1 MEQFANQASANL
13 NGAITSS
20 ATSITVQSEVNVP
33 ASGTFRVLIDSEYLQ
48 VTAVSGT
55 TWTVVR
61 GDGGST
67 AASHLNN
74 ATVTL
79 IVTKEA
85 VNALVCIQAAGTE
98 TSNRRVLNFINATV
112 ADNSGSA
119 RCDIT
124 IPLSQ
129 TIEAAWTTPPATSS
143 WTGVDMTGNS
153 SSSSFGT
160 FSASGPGVFLRATQV
175 SGDWGDVVRMQ
186 YIGYSSNST
195 LIARVEPFITGQN
208 YQSVGVGFYSSSS
221 GKFSSIRFTDNNDGG
236 LQVDKWTST
245 TSYSAAYLSLPPS
258 QEVKWTW
265 VKLQD
270 NGTNRIYSVSA
281 DGNNWILLY
290 SVSRTDFFTPNA
302 FCIWADA
309 NNHNG
314 STPFDC
320 GILVASWNITSP

>member
-1 MEQFANQASANL
+1 MEQFANEAGANL
-13 NGAITSS
+13 DGAINSS
-20 ATSITVQSEVNVP
+20 VTSITVKTEVNVP
-33 ASGTFRVLIDSEYLQ
+33 ASGTFRARIDDEILE

-55 TWTVVR
+55 TWTVTR
-61 GDGGST
+61 ADGGTT
-67 AASHLNN
+67 AASHLDD
-74 ATVTL
+74 ATITL
-79 IVTKEA
+79 IVTAEA
-85 VNALVCIQAAGTE
+85 VNALVSIQAAGTE

-112 ADNSGSA
+112 ADNSGSN

-124 IPLSQ
+124 IPASQ
-129 TIEAAWTTPPATSS
+129 TLEATWTAPPSTGS
-143 WTGVDMTGNS
+143 WTGVNMGSTG
-153 SSSSFGT
+153 SFGT
-160 FSASGPGVFLRATQV
+160 FSSVGPGVFLRATQQ
-175 SGDWGDVVRMQ
+175 SSDWGDIVRMQ
-186 YIGYSSNST
+186 YIAFSGNST

-208 YQSVGVGFYSSSS
+208 YQSVGVGFYDSSG

-245 TSYSAAYLSLPPS
+245 SSYSAAYLSLPPS

-270 NGTNRIYSVSA
+270 DGTYRNYSVSC
-281 DGNNWILLY
+281 DGNNWIKIY
-290 SVSRTDFFTPNA
+290 QVSRTDFFTANS

-320 GILVASWNITSP
+320 GILVASWHITSP